1 MRKNY
6 SSNNQHTV
14 IIEAIHCRATGTLE
28 GQQEETK
35 QGMMLLNDIVF
46 LQGLD
51 EYFFVRHFTRGS

>member
-1 MRKNY
+1 MP
-6 SSNNQHTV
+6 
-14 IIEAIHCRATGTLE
+14 CRPTESFE

-35 QGMMLLNDIVF
+35 LGMVLLNDIVF